1 MNLNIIIL
9 IHKANTRCRMSWGYW
24 DILVFLLIVSSVTF
38 VNFYL
43 VFCEY
48 HATHFIW
55 LSLHIPAHAY
65 MHPYPNINNTPYTE
79 EACGACLKSSC
90 MIFFLNSFPVR
101 FLTGWDYLHHDPW
114 KWGII
119 CKKPAPALADGE
131 TPAVVN
137 GIDWGQW
144 CVLCVYYLP
153 LCLWSHMQTGG
164 LSPVSVQHMGIYS
177 CVAVRNTLNLF
188 LYLCRTVCCICYI
201 YIIQNELGS
210 LSLIISQHWMDHHLF
225 LYAFQ
230 NLNEKNQN
238 SFICAANGEMS
249 LSQQPRDSDITLN
262 NHNNSK
268 K

>member
-24 DILVFLLIVSSVTF
+24 DIWVFLLIVSSATF
-38 VNFYL
+38 VNFYF

-188 LYLCRTVCCICYI
+188 LYLCRTVLYMLHIHYSKWVRQPLLDYI
-201 YIIQNELGS
+201 TALNGPPFIPLCFSES
-210 LSLIISQHWMDHHLF
+210 EWKKSEF
-225 LYAFQ
+225 LYLCCKWGNVFVT
-230 NLNEKNQN
+230 
-238 SFICAANGEMS
+238 AAKG
-249 LSQQPRDSDITLN
+249 QWYYIKQP
-262 NHNNSK
+262 
-268 K
+268 